1 MTRKL
6 VLIRRL
12 ICRLICRFQ
21 AQIAAYVKTG
31 TILL

>member
-6 VLIRRL
+6 VLIR
-12 ICRLICRFQ
+12 RLICRFQ